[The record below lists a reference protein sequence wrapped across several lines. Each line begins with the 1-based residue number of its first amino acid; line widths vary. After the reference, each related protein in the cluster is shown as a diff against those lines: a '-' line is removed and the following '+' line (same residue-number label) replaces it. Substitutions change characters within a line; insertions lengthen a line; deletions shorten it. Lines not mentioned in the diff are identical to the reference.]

1 VKVDYIIVGA
11 GSAGCVLANRLSAD
25 PRVKVLLLEAGPQ
38 DKNRMIDI
46 PKGFAKLLGDPK
58 YAWHF
63 PIRPF
68 APANQD
74 EVWVRGKMLGGS
86 SSINGMVYNR
96 GQQADY
102 DRLAELGNPEWRWD
116 NMLPAFKA
124 IEDNALGATPTRGQG
139 GPLHVSTVTGA
150 DPVCDEMI
158 ASGGA
163 LGWEPVADYNESDVE
178 RIGYTMCTIKDGR
191 RFSAARAF
199 LHPVA
204 NRPNL
209 TIATDSLAVGLLR
222 DGDRITGVRVRQ
234 GGAEVEHQA
243 DKEVI
248 LSLGSIGTPKL
259 LQLSGIG
266 PADVLRSAGVDV
278 LVDSPNVGAH
288 MREHR
293 CFSLQFRL
301 NREVGYN
308 RLLSSK
314 PRQALTGLRYL
325 LKHDGPM
332 AAPAYDVIAFVK
344 TDPTLDRPDA
354 QLLMTPLSALPYEA
368 GQDLGVERDP
378 GAQCIGFVLRP
389 ESEGS
394 VAITG
399 SDPDAPLD
407 ITANYYTAPYDR
419 KVGVGIFRTI
429 RQLFSTSPMAGL
441 VDHETLPGPG
451 VPGDEED
458 ETIDTALTSGYCG
471 YHAIGTSAM
480 GPEESTVVD
489 PVLRVRGVD
498 RLRVVDCSVL
508 PTMVSGNLNGPMM
521 AMAWHAADVILA
533 DA

>member
-1 VKVDYIIVGA
+1 MKVDYIVVGA

-25 PRVKVLLLEAGPQ
+25 PKMSVLVLEAGPQ
-38 DKNRMIDI
+38 DKNRMIGI

-68 APANQD
+68 APANQQ
-74 EVWVRGKMLGGS
+74 EVWVRGKVLGGS

-96 GQQADY
+96 GHLVDY
-102 DRLAELGNPEWRWD
+102 DHLAELGNPEWRWE
-116 NMLPAFKA
+116 NLLPAFKA
-124 IEDNALGATPTRGQG
+124 IEDNALGSTPTRGAG

-163 LGWEPVADYNESDVE
+163 LGWKPVDDYNESDDE

-204 NRPNL
+204 KRPNL
-209 TIATDSLAVGLLR
+209 TIATDSLAVRLLHE
-222 DGDRITGVRVRQ
+222 GDRITGVRVRH
-234 GGAEVEHQA
+234 GGIEVDHQA
-243 DKEVI
+243 TREVI

-266 PADVLRSAGVDV
+266 PADVLRAAGVDV
-278 LVDSPNVGAH
+278 VVDSPNVGAH
-288 MREHR
+288 LREHR

-308 RLLSSK
+308 RLLSTK

-325 LKHDGPM
+325 AKHDGPM

-344 TDPTLDRPDA
+344 TDPALDRPDA
-354 QLLMTPLSALPYEA
+354 QLLMTPLSARPYSA
-368 GQDLGVERDP
+368 GEELGVEREP

-394 VAITG
+394 VAIT
-399 SDPDAPLD
+399 SADPEVPLD
-407 ITANYYTAPYDR
+407 IVANYYTAPYDR
-419 KVGVGIFRTI
+419 EVGVGIFHTI
-429 RQLFSTSPMAGL
+429 RKLFSTDPLAGV
-441 VDHETLPGPG
+441 VDHETLPGPE
-451 VPGDEED
+451 VPGDHED
-458 ETIDTALTSGYCG
+458 ATISTALTSGYCG

-480 GPEESTVVD
+480 GPDESAAVD
-489 PVLRVRGVD
+489 PVLRVRGVHG
-498 RLRVVDCSVL
+498 LRVVDCSVL
-508 PTMVSGNLNGPMM
+508 PTMISGNLNGPMM
-521 AMAWHAADVILA
+521 AMAWHASNVILA